1 MKDYIYIGIIAAL
14 FLVFFMLHII
24 QSSRI
29 SKLMKKYEAFMEGKD
44 ATNLAD
50 AIEENFQQ
58 MEKLESSY
66 QDAEVKMDKA
76 LSGITSTFHKLG
88 IVKYDAFKEMGGNLS
103 FALCL
108 LDDNNNGF
116 ILNTMHGRESSYTYI
131 KEIENGTAYSTL
143 GEEEKQ
149 AFLQKVTEEFAGIE
163 KERDVSLTRII
174 NGATS
179 PTTIWFWTA
188 ANSVSTAAWK
198 S

>member
-1 MKDYIYIGIIAAL
+1 MKDYIYLGIIAVMFVV
-14 FLVFFMLHII
+14 FLILHIK
-24 QSSRI
+24 QNNRI
-29 SKLMKKYEAFMEGKD
+29 TKLMNRYEKFMKGKN
-44 ATNLAD
+44 AENLSA

-149 AFLQKVTEEFAGIE
+149 ALQKAISSDE
-163 KERDVSLTRII
+163 D
-174 NGATS
+174 
-179 PTTIWFWTA
+179 
-188 ANSVSTAAWK
+188 
-198 S
+198 

>member
-29 SKLMKKYEAFMEGKD
+29 SKLMKRYEAFMEGKD

-58 MEKLESSY
+58 MEKLD

-149 AFLQKVTEEFAGIE
+149 ALQKAISSDE
-163 KERDVSLTRII
+163 D
-174 NGATS
+174 
-179 PTTIWFWTA
+179 
-188 ANSVSTAAWK
+188 
-198 S
+198 